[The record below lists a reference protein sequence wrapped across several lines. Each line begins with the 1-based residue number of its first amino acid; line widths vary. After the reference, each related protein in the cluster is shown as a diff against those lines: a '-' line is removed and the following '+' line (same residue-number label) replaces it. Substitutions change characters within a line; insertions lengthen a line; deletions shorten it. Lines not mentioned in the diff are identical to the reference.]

1 MVITT
6 YISIQQN
13 IQKKRGEYVMTEEKT
28 HLSVRAPKRLM
39 KDIKIIAIQS
49 VRAPKRLMKDIK
61 IIAIQQDT
69 TVTKIILD
77 YLEEYVKEHKK

>member
-1 MVITT
+1 
-6 YISIQQN
+6 
-13 IQKKRGEYVMTEEKT
+13 MTEEKT
-28 HLSVRAPKRLM
+28 HLSVRAPKTLM
-39 KDIKIIAIQS
+39 KD
-49 VRAPKRLMKDIK
+49 LK

>member
-39 KDIKIIAIQS
+39 KDIKIIAIQ
-49 VRAPKRLMKDIK
+49 
-61 IIAIQQDT
+61 QDT

>member
-1 MVITT
+1 MGITT
-6 YISIQQN
+6 YISMQQT
-13 IQKKRGEYVMTEEKT
+13 ILKKEVNDMSEEKT
-28 HLSVRAPKRLM
+28 HLSVRAPK
-39 KDIKIIAIQS
+39 S
-49 VRAPKRLMKDIK
+49 LMKDIK

>member
-1 MVITT
+1 MQKITYT
-6 YISIQQN
+6 NMQQN
-13 IQKKRGEYVMTEEKT
+13 IQKKEVNGMSEEKT
-28 HLSVRAPKRLM
+28 HLSVRAPKSLM
-39 KDIKIIAIQS
+39 KD
-49 VRAPKRLMKDIK
+49 LK

>member
-39 KDIKIIAIQS
+39 KDIKIIAI
-49 VRAPKRLMKDIK
+49 R
-61 IIAIQQDT
+61 QDT